1 MGVYLCFD
9 GIGRDRSLGLPS
21 SGGLYGVEQYAR
33 PRPQQLE
40 LAAVLDQYQLFD
52 KIAGNETKASSPH

>member
-9 GIGRDRSLGLPS
+9 GIGRNRSLGLPY
-21 SGGLYGVEQYAR
+21 SGGLYGVEQYVR
-33 PRPQQLE
+33 PPPKQLE
-40 LAAVLDQYQLFD
+40 LVAVLDQCQLFD